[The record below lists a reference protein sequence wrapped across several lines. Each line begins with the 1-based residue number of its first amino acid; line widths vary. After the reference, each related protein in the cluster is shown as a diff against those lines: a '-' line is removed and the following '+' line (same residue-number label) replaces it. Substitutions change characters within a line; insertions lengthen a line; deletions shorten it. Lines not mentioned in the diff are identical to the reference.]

1 MSESGA
7 GGYIAEC
14 FWPDV
19 DQAQVDLAAARV
31 RSTAEELTRGG
42 RPVEL
47 TDTILVGK
55 DEVVFYVFDSA
66 SGEAVREA
74 CELAAIPFERIV
86 ASVHIKE
93 RLQ

>member
-1 MSESGA
+1 MDLLVARCA
-7 GGYIAEC
+7 GL
-14 FWPDV
+14 D
-19 DQAQVDLAAARV
+19 
-31 RSTAEELTRGG
+31 
-42 RPVEL
+42 
-47 TDTILVGK
+47 VGK